1 MADEAIGEATAAAVV
16 AQARADREETDRVLL
31 LLAGVGVGILFGGL
45 LTILLAPQSG
55 QQTRHQLRESTDDT
69 LDRLR
74 GALDDLRVRV
84 EDVAQPGREDA
95 ARRGAGAGSPVRE
108 AHSPAD
114 GSAVGDPGDS

>member
-1 MADEAIGEATAAAVV
+1 MADEAVGNAAAVV

-45 LTILLAPQSG
+45 LAILLAPQSG

-69 LDRLR
+69 LERLR

-84 EDVAQPGREDA
+84 EDVAQPGREDT
-95 ARRGAGAGSPVRE
+95 ARRGAGAGSPPRE
-108 AHSPAD
+108 AQSPAD